1 MLAGNKYSQFSM
13 GNRGSQPDSED
24 DASQRPLVVPES
36 DESQKRREY
45 FAACADDRARQ
56 AQVQTST
63 LALLSCQACQL
74 QLPAADNYNPH
85 NNYPSPIHGVL
96 EYHAMLSPRTCV
108 RAADDRCRCRC
119 RCLPQERAEREATAP
134 DGVLVSV
141 SLPVVSPQAQ
151 SSTLSD

>member
-63 LALLSCQACQL
+63 LAAAKPASCSCQL
-74 QLPAADNYNPH
+74 QIIITHTTITPH
-85 NNYPSPIHGVL
+85 RFTGY
-96 EYHAMLSPRTCV
+96 
-108 RAADDRCRCRC
+108 
-119 RCLPQERAEREATAP
+119 
-134 DGVLVSV
+134 
-141 SLPVVSPQAQ
+141 
-151 SSTLSD
+151 SSTTLCCPHARVCEQLMIAAAAAACHRSVRNVRPRRPTACSYQ

>member
-1 MLAGNKYSQFSM
+1 MLQLAGNKYIQFSM
-13 GNRGSQPDSED
+13 GNRGSQPDIED

-63 LALLSCQACQL
+63 LAAAKPASCSCQL
-74 QLPAADNYNPH
+74 QIIITH

-119 RCLPQERAEREATAP
+119 LLQERAEREATAP